1 MRIIYTT
8 PKPIPKI
15 FHVIPFAL
23 LFFFSQL
30 DTKDQAE
37 DSGIPEDK
45 KHLHC

>member
-23 LFFFSQL
+23 LFFSQL